1 MSKKRKR
8 EKERKKKIIH
18 SSKERW
24 EDLFAR
30 LGWDGVEWSEVEEAG
45 DGAMLEKNKD
55 KKLFKGY
62 VRKEK
67 KNTHQEFG
75 LL

>member
-1 MSKKRKR
+1 M
-8 EKERKKKIIH
+8 
-18 SSKERW
+18 
-24 EDLFAR
+24 
-30 LGWDGVEWSEVEEAG
+30 GWSGVEEAG

-67 KNTHQEFG
+67 K
-75 LL
+75 